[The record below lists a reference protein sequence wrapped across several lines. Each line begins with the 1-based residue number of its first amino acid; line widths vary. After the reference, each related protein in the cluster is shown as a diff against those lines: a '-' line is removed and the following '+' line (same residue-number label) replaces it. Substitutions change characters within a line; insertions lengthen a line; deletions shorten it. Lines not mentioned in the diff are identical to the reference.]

1 MTIVW
6 DIHVDMK
13 IEVLSVNKCKV
24 LNCTCIC
31 KAVEDKVDMNKK
43 TSLSMIWGIAA
54 VCSPGIPLTPG
65 FPGGPG
71 GPGRPMSSHCE
82 HGGPIGPGTPGSPST
97 PGSPL

>member
-1 MTIVW
+1 MGFVLHPTSFLVKLNRCEAILHCPVFCFTFLLLLNKFLQTVYMLKNKTNILFIVTIMW

-43 TSLSMIWGIAA
+43 T
-54 VCSPGIPLTPG
+54 
-65 FPGGPG
+65 
-71 GPGRPMSSHCE
+71 
-82 HGGPIGPGTPGSPST
+82 
-97 PGSPL
+97 

>member
-24 LNCTCIC
+24 LNCTCIS

-43 TSLSMIWGIAA
+43 T
-54 VCSPGIPLTPG
+54 
-65 FPGGPG
+65 
-71 GPGRPMSSHCE
+71 
-82 HGGPIGPGTPGSPST
+82 
-97 PGSPL
+97 

>member
-1 MTIVW
+1 MGFVLHPPSFLVKLNRREAILHCPVFCFTFLLLLNKFLQTVYMLKNKTNILFIVTIVW

-43 TSLSMIWGIAA
+43 T
-54 VCSPGIPLTPG
+54 
-65 FPGGPG
+65 
-71 GPGRPMSSHCE
+71 
-82 HGGPIGPGTPGSPST
+82 
-97 PGSPL
+97 